1 MRQIADA
8 ERIRNFIAAL
18 GAEATINLR
27 VYFTGGATAVLY
39 GWRDSTI
46 DVDVKFVPETD
57 QVFRAIP
64 RLKESLRMNVELA
77 SPADFI
83 PELAGWQER
92 SPLIAREGEV
102 FFHHYDL
109 YAQALAKIERGHDQ
123 DIRDARE
130 MTRRG
135 LIEANRLMRFFE
147 EIEPNL
153 YRYPAID
160 PASFRRAVEEFVKA
174 SA

>member
-8 ERIRNFIAAL
+8 ERIRKFIAAL
-18 GAEATINLR
+18 GAEATGNLR
-27 VYFTGGATAVLY
+27 VYITEGATAVLY

-57 QVFRAIP
+57 QVLRAIP
-64 RLKESLRMNVELA
+64 QLKDSLRINVELA

-83 PELAGWQER
+83 PELPGWQER
-92 SPLIAREGEV
+92 SPFIAREGKAP
-102 FFHHYDL
+102 FHHYDL
-109 YAQALAKIERGHDQ
+109 HAQALAKIERGHDQ

-130 MTRRG
+130 MVRRG
-135 LIEANRLMRFFE
+135 LVETARLMRFFE
-147 EIEPNL
+147 EVEPNL

-160 PASFRRAVEEFVKA
+160 PASFRHAVEGFVRETA
-174 SA
+174 